1 MKWGVRRRL
10 KNKIRVA
17 KRKFSSK
24 VTINRNAKKTTNSK
38 KVQPSQ
44 TLVSEDHKKGHSSKP
59 VSQMTNAELKA
70 MVDRLTLENQ
80 YNDQLNRQRGKDATD
95 KAIETLTKLSNA
107 ANVLDNL
114 YTKGSKYYQQY
125 KEKDKK

>member
-1 MKWGVRRRL
+1 
-10 KNKIRVA
+10 
-17 KRKFSSK
+17 
-24 VTINRNAKKTTNSK
+24 
-38 KVQPSQ
+38 
-44 TLVSEDHKKGHSSKP
+44 
-59 VSQMTNAELKA
+59 MTNAELKA

-107 ANVLDNL
+107 TKALNNL
-114 YTKGSKYYQQY
+114 YTTGSKYYHQY